1 MLENSVNGKPYL
13 QSHSI
18 KIDLYVDNYADAQI
32 LLDRLTGETETLG
45 VANSLGPE
53 GHRIFLLQSER

>member
-18 KIDLYVDNYADAQI
+18 NIDLYVENYADAKI

-53 GHRIFLLQSER
+53 GHWIFLLQSER

>member
-1 MLENSVNGKPYL
+1 MPENFINGKPYL
-13 QSHSI
+13 QSHTI

-45 VANSLGPE
+45 VVNSLGLE
-53 GHRIFLLQSER
+53 DHRVFLL